1 MDKLLA
7 MSILSA
13 GPDYSA
19 GNWWL
24 SHLPAGG
31 HLKKKEVKNENEKH
45 TSGNRNDSN
54 ASKYSLGK
62 ESKENKARFG
72 MEFDGLNCFETI
84 ISY

>member
-45 TSGNRNDSN
+45 TSGNRNE
-54 ASKYSLGK
+54 

-72 MEFDGLNCFETI
+72 MEFDGLNCFETL

>member
-45 TSGNRNDSN
+45 ASGNRNDSN
-54 ASKYSLGK
+54 TNKYFLGK
-62 ESKENKARFG
+62 ENKTRFG

-84 ISY
+84 IS